1 MLQIRDKKAY
11 RKHIETMN
19 PINAK
24 SVQLVELH
32 AFAYCLLFVSL
43 SESFDIPEDYTAKL
57 APETM
62 EQAITYLKEIFPD
75 MLARRLRLRRVTAP
89 LFVLSGTGIN
99 DDLNGV
105 ERAVSFPIRD
115 LGDRRAEV
123 VHSLA
128 KWKRMKL
135 GTYKIAPGYG
145 LYTDMNAIRADE
157 ELDNIHSLYV
167 DQWDWERTM
176 RPEERNLNFLK
187 ATVETI
193 YEAMKAV
200 EEEVYELYP
209 HITPILPER
218 ITFLQAEE
226 LLQEFPALT
235 PKEREQAAARKYGAL
250 FLIGIGGELSDGQRH
265 DGRAPD
271 YDDWS
276 TPTEGGYKGLNG
288 DIIVWNP
295 VLESAFELSSM
306 GIRVDAEALERQLA
320 ICGCPERREME
331 FHRLLLEGRLPL
343 SIGGGIGQSR
353 LCMFYLRCAHIGEV
367 QVSIWPERM
376 IAECAAHGIYLK

>member
-1 MLQIRDKKAY
+1 M
-11 RKHIETMN
+11 
-19 PINAK
+19 P
-24 SVQLVELH
+24 
-32 AFAYCLLFVSL
+32 LF
-43 SESFDIPEDYTAKL
+43 IPKEYTAKL

-75 MLARRLRLRRVTAP
+75 MLARSLRLRRVTAP

-105 ERAVSFPIRD
+105 ERPVSFPIRD
-115 LGDRRAEV
+115 LGERRAEV

-135 GTYKIAPGYG
+135 GAYKIAPGYG

-176 RPEERNLNFLK
+176 RPEERNLSFLK
-187 ATVETI
+187 GIVETI

-200 EEEVYELYP
+200 EEEVYELY
-209 HITPILPER
+209 
-218 ITFLQAEE
+218 
-226 LLQEFPALT
+226 
-235 PKEREQAAARKYGAL
+235 RKYGAL
-250 FLIGIGGELSDGQRH
+250 FLIGIGGELSNGQRH

-276 TPTEGGYKGLNG
+276 TPTEGGFKGLNG

-295 VLESAFELSSM
+295 VLENAFELSSM
-306 GIRVDAEALERQLA
+306 GIRVDREALERQLS

-331 FHRLLLEGRLPL
+331 FHRMLLEGRLPL

-367 QVSIWPERM
+367 QVSIWPEQM
-376 IAECAAHGIYLK
+376 TTECAAHGIYLK